1 MSSHVLIGR
10 ALLVIAVVVLGNM
23 GITWLFRSDT
33 KSVGVR
39 DLVGRVNHYRTTLE
53 DPKLRQALAILDRD
67 TSYYNAKTAN
77 SLVLCLAISAAVA
90 FMMALVGFGLLI
102 PGIAFVIGAG
112 ASVPISTVLTKATIE
127 GTANTEREAFRS
139 VLTMYLMVFGV
150 ELRTHPVEI
159 ALREMEEVT
168 YSPVAFRITRE
179 IQERID
185 SAAES
190 TSSEGVAEDAS
201 LAQAMLDL
209 GQDWAIPELELIGE
223 TMRGSLFSPDALSDM
238 ILQQAR
244 TMKQSLMRGYAKKLE
259 AQRPKLSVFALL
271 QIMPLLVFIMVPMLS
286 AFGKGGL

>member
-1 MSSHVLIGR
+1 MTSHVVIGMV
-10 ALLVIAVVVLGNM
+10 LLVIAVVVLGNM

-33 KSVGVR
+33 KRVGVR
-39 DLVGRVNHYRTTLE
+39 ELVTRVNNYRTTLE
-53 DPKLRQALAILDRD
+53 DPQLRQALAILDRD
-67 TSYYNAKTAN
+67 ASYYNAKVAN
-77 SLVLCLAISAAVA
+77 SLVLCLLISAAVA
-90 FMMALVGFGLLI
+90 FGSTLAGVGLLI
-102 PGIAFVIGAG
+102 AGCIFVA
-112 ASVPISTVLTKATIE
+112 AAAVSVPISTILAKATIE
-127 GTANTEREAFRS
+127 RTAATEREAFRS

-168 YSPVAFRITRE
+168 YSPVAIRITRE
-179 IQERID
+179 IQGRID
-185 SAAES
+185 SASQSA
-190 TSSEGVAEDAS
+190 SSEGVVKDTS

-244 TMKQSLMRGYAKKLE
+244 TMKQSLMRGYAKKME
-259 AQRPKLSVFALL
+259 GQRPKLSVFALL